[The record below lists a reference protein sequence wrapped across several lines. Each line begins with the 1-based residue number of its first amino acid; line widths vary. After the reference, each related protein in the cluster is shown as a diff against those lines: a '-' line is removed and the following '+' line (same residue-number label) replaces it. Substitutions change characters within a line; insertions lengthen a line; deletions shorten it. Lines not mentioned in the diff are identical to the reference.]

1 MSRAE
6 TAHAATVTGDPA
18 LVAPAS
24 GTGTAVRR
32 GDDPATG
39 VPQDARTGSD
49 PGTRAGVG
57 THNGAEPS
65 AQAEDRIEAGT
76 RAGAGTHSEAESK
89 SWEDHAEAA
98 RAGAEAEG
106 EASTS
111 AGPGAGPEIKAAS
124 ADVTPG
130 GRAPASRAH
139 SPAEEPVAEVIGD
152 GDAARRS
159 AGQTTVDAAPAATAG
174 RAAGGVRA
182 FARLFG
188 SELRLLFRRPRN
200 LAALGALAAVPV
212 LLGVAVRVAGPG
224 DGEGGAPAIVTQ
236 IAGNGLVLTF
246 AAMFFLVPLLL
257 PVAVAVVA
265 GDSIAGEANSGTL
278 RYLLTAPAG
287 RTRLLAVKY
296 SSVVV
301 FSLAASLTVAAS
313 ALVTGL
319 LMFPS
324 GPMMLLSGVTVP
336 FADGL
341 LRVLIV
347 IGYVTVGMAA
357 IGAVGL
363 AISTL
368 TEAPIGAIAA
378 TAALVIVAQVLQAIP
393 QLAALEPY
401 LVTSHWNAFD
411 GALREPIAVGE
422 MQTGLL
428 VFAAYILVFG
438 SIAWA
443 RFTSRDVTS

>member
-1 MSRAE
+1 
-6 TAHAATVTGDPA
+6 
-18 LVAPAS
+18 
-24 GTGTAVRR
+24 
-32 GDDPATG
+32 
-39 VPQDARTGSD
+39 VPQDAGTGSGSGAGIAAEDRNGTRTGAETDAGS
-49 PGTRAGVG
+49 GTRAE
-57 THNGAEPS
+57 TKAAPNGKA
-65 AQAEDRIEAGT
+65 
-76 RAGAGTHSEAESK
+76 
-89 SWEDHAEAA
+89 
-98 RAGAEAEG
+98 
-106 EASTS
+106 
-111 AGPGAGPEIKAAS
+111 AGPAVPAGRAE
-124 ADVTPG
+124 TPG
-130 GRAPASRAH
+130 
-139 SPAEEPVAEVIGD
+139 EEPVAEVIGD
-152 GDAARRS
+152 EDAPGTRAVRRA
-159 AGQTTVDAAPAATAG
+159 AGRTTTDTAPATTAA
-174 RAAGGVRA
+174 RAAGGARA
-182 FARLFG
+182 FARLLG

-200 LAALGALAAVPV
+200 LAALGVLAVVPV

-224 DGEGGAPAIVTQ
+224 DGEGGAPAIITQ
-236 IAGNGLVLTF
+236 IAGNGMVLTF
-246 AAMFFLVPLLL
+246 ASMFFLVPLLL
-257 PVAVAVVA
+257 PIAVAVVA
-265 GDSIAGEANSGTL
+265 GDAVAGEANSGTL

-324 GPMMLLSGVTVP
+324 GPMTLLSGVTVP

-347 IGYVTVGMAA
+347 VGYVTAGMAA

-378 TAALVIVAQVLQAIP
+378 TATLVIVAQVLQAIP

-401 LVTSHWNAFD
+401 LVTSYWNDFD
-411 GALREPIAVGE
+411 GALREPIATAE

-443 RFTSRDVTS
+443 RFTGRDVTC